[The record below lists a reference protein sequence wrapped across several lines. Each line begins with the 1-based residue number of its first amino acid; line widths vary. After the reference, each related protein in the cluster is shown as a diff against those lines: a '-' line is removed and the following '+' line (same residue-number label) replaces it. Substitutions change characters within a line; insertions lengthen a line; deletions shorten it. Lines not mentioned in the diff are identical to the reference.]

1 MGTLGKITC
10 VAIVDA
16 FLEISGFLDSKGYN
30 ADEGGCEMTAT
41 TMNGARAL
49 METLADCGVD
59 LCLANP
65 GTSEMHL
72 VEALDQVPRI
82 RSVLGLFEGVCTG
95 AADGYARMTGK
106 PAATLLHLG
115 AGLANG
121 IANLHNARKA
131 GVPMINLV
139 GNHPQFHMG
148 YDAPLTSDIDTL
160 ARNFSC
166 WIKSCST
173 SDTLA
178 LDGAEAYTAAMR
190 ATPGSQGQIS
200 TLILGADAAWGT
212 SPGPARPN
220 FLPTRAK
227 VDSSAI
233 ATVAGLL
240 TSGEPAIL
248 ILEHH
253 GITPDALEAAGKIAA
268 KTGCRIMTGTFPGR
282 IDTGAGRVDVERM
295 PYFPE
300 HILASFA
307 GIKHMILVGAQTPAS
322 FFAYQ
327 TTPSRLVPEGCEV
340 YTLARIEEDAVDALE
355 QLADRVGAAQ
365 TAARR
370 IERTAY
376 ELPTGAMNTRGM
388 LQAIAATLP
397 ENAIVATDSGAG
409 NAAFPVC
416 QTAAPSSWLSLTG
429 GAIGQGSPVATGAA
443 LACPDRRVVALLGD
457 GGAAYTIQ
465 SLWTQ
470 AREQLDVTTVIF
482 ANRRYNILNVEYGRL
497 GVTETGPIAAS
508 LFDISNP
515 DINWATLA
523 TSFGVPSA
531 TATTLDEL
539 SELLTRSYREK
550 GPSLIEVLC

>member
-1 MGTLGKITC
+1 MTGT
-10 VAIVDA
+10 
-16 FLEISGFLDSKGYN
+16 E
-30 ADEGGCEMTAT
+30 
-41 TMNGARAL
+41 MNGARAL

-95 AADGYARMTGK
+95 AADGYARMTGR

-115 AGLANG
+115 SGLANG

-131 GVPMINLV
+131 RSPIINLI

-160 ARNFSC
+160 SRNFSS
-166 WIKSCST
+166 WNKSCST

-178 LDGAEAYTAAMR
+178 RDGAEAYTATLR
-190 ATPGSQGQIS
+190 ATPGSQGQIA
-200 TLILGADAAWGT
+200 TLTLGADAAWGP
-212 SPGPARPN
+212 SPGPATPN
-220 FLPTRAK
+220 HVPCRAK
-227 VDSSAI
+227 VSADAI
-233 ATVAGLL
+233 ENVAQLLL
-240 TSGEPAIL
+240 TGKPAIL
-248 ILEHH
+248 ILEHQAT
-253 GITPDALEAAGKIAA
+253 TPDALEAAGKIAA
-268 KTGCRIMTGTFPGR
+268 QTGCRIMTGTFPAR
-282 IDTGAGRVDVERM
+282 IDTGEGRIDVERM

-300 HILASFA
+300 HVLASFA
-307 GIKHMILVGAQTPAS
+307 GLNHMILVGAQTPAS

-327 TTPSRLVPEGCEV
+327 TTPSRLVPDGCDV
-340 YTLARIEEDAVDALE
+340 HTLARVEEDAVDALQ
-355 QLADRVGAAQ
+355 QLMERVGASDA
-365 TAARR
+365 TARR
-370 IERTAY
+370 IRKTDY
-376 ELPTGAMNTRGM
+376 KMPRGSVSTRGM
-388 LQAIAATLP
+388 LQTIAATLP
-397 ENAIVATDSGAG
+397 ENVIVATDSGAG

-416 QTAAPSSWLSLTG
+416 QTSVPSTWLSLTG
-429 GAIGQGSPVATGAA
+429 GAIGQGGPVATGAA
-443 LACPDRRVVALLGD
+443 LACPDRRVLSLLGD

-482 ANRRYNILNVEYGRL
+482 ANRRYNILNVEYSRL
-497 GVTETGPIAAS
+497 GIESEGPIAAS

-515 DINWATLA
+515 NINWATLA
-523 TSFGVPSA
+523 NSFGVPSA

-539 SELLTRSYREK
+539 GVLLSRSYQEK
-550 GPSLIEVLC
+550 GPFLIELIC